1 MSVKKNGRQ
10 QEFTNI
16 LAFFP
21 KLIFFHEHCRSFRHS
36 VQHGFAQQN
45 KKYSRVLE
53 FLFYSVVTERGKAS
67 GYYLLTIYGPL

>member
-10 QEFTNI
+10 QELTNI

-53 FLFYSVVTERGKAS
+53 FLFYTMVTERGKAS
-67 GYYLLTIYGPL
+67 GYYLLTKRQF